1 MILGMIRPF
10 SEIPMMFTKFCGVLR
25 GNLVIMDEIHRL
37 PSCIPRCWAVE
48 ISRDASDEHR
58 DETRELAP
66 HFGAIFIGI
75 RFTSFFWFP
84 NFENDDRLWG
94 VGVQSHD

>member
-25 GNLVIMDEIHRL
+25 GNLVIMDELHRL
-37 PSCIPRCWAVE
+37 PSW

-66 HFGAIFIGI
+66 HFGAIFMGI

-94 VGVQSHD
+94 VGVQIHD

>member
-1 MILGMIRPF
+1 
-10 SEIPMMFTKFCGVLR
+10 
-25 GNLVIMDEIHRL
+25 VIMDEIHRL

-66 HFGAIFIGI
+66 HFGAIFMGI